1 MSTTD
6 QPSTQ
11 TAAEKPARAT
21 AIGAIS
27 VLLWG
32 TLALLTR
39 FTDAQIPPFQML
51 AMTFGIAWGLMQLRW
66 WLRGESGLRY
76 LRQPLSVWAVG
87 LYGLFGY
94 HLCYFIALAKAPAA
108 EASLIA
114 YLWPLLIVLFSALL
128 PGEKLRRAHLLGAV
142 LACIGSA
149 LLLSGPDTGFDA
161 GYLPGY
167 LAAAACSLIWSS
179 YSVLSRRLKTIPTD
193 AVGWFC
199 AGTALLGLGCHLAL
213 EQTVWPGAAKQW
225 LGIVG
230 LGLGPVGIAFLTWDY
245 GVKHGNI
252 QLLGT
257 LAYAAPLIST
267 LLLIAAGEAQP
278 TTELLL
284 ACALIVLGSAVAGIR
299 WQRRRT
305 PSSHTPGNG
314 RASEPFQG

>member
-1 MSTTD
+1 MNPT
-6 QPSTQ
+6 
-11 TAAEKPARAT
+11 RNAT

-27 VLLWG
+27 ILLWG

-39 FTDAQIPPFQML
+39 FTDAQLPPFQML
-51 AMTFGIAWGLMQLRW
+51 AMTFGIAWALMQLRW

-128 PGEKLRRAHLLGAV
+128 PGERLRRSHLLGAL
-142 LACIGSA
+142 LACGGSA
-149 LLLSGPDTGFDA
+149 LLLVGPNTGFA
-161 GYLPGY
+161 GQYLTGY
-167 LAAAACSLIWSS
+167 LAAAACALIWSS
-179 YSVLSRRLKTIPTD
+179 YSLLSRRLQAIPTD

-199 AGTALLGLGCHLAL
+199 AGTALLGLICHLAL
-213 EQTVWPGAAKQW
+213 EQTVWPSATRQW
-225 LGIVG
+225 IGIAG
-230 LGLGPVGIAFLTWDY
+230 LGLGPVGIAFLTWDH

-267 LLLIAAGEAQP
+267 LLLILAGEAEASV
-278 TTELLL
+278 ELLL
-284 ACALIVLGSAVAGIR
+284 ACALIVAGSAIAGIR
-299 WQRRRT
+299 WRRRKV
-305 PSSHTPGNG
+305 
-314 RASEPFQG
+314 RASA